1 MRLLILASL
10 VVASPALAQP
20 VTRTDTC
27 TVSIVRAPEAV
38 RTVIEAWVG
47 AEPSC
52 TTSLELRVV
61 ATEDG
66 LYLLARTPDG
76 RVHERVV
83 PDAQTAGVLVASWAA
98 DDSIVEPATPEAVES
113 SATERASEAPGM
125 AHAVI
130 AKSTPPKKRSTRW
143 LTLGGM
149 VRTSGGGRGV
159 RGEADLVAF
168 GGWNLGLGLSI
179 SESYLDSF
187 DADQMAFA
195 QTSDIKA
202 IGYTTHTSHLGRWE
216 FRMGLGF
223 GVLHTSAKGEMTDSF
238 SPWQPLS
245 YETTLPTA
253 EASLLISRQLGT
265 SWAISAGPVLS
276 WIAQSIKTTT
286 TTFSSSST
294 THFIQRDSEMML
306 FAGLRRRL

>member
-1 MRLLILASL
+1 L

-27 TVSIVRAPEAV
+27 TVSIVRAPDAV

-47 AEPSC
+47 AEPRC

-98 DDSIVEPATPEAVES
+98 DDSIAPEPAAPEPASVAH
-113 SATERASEAPGM
+113 ATERASEAPGM

-130 AKSTPPKKRSTRW
+130 AKSTPVKRSTRW

-149 VRTSGGGRGV
+149 VRTSAGGRGV
-159 RGEADLVAF
+159 RGELDLVAL
-168 GGWNLGLGLSI
+168 GGWNLGVGLSI
-179 SESYLDSF
+179 SESALDAF

-223 GVLHTSAKGEMTDSF
+223 GVLHTSAKGEMTDTF

-245 YETTLPTA
+245 YEATLPTA
-253 EASLLISRQLGT
+253 EASLLVSRQLGT

-286 TTFSSSST
+286 TTLSANST